1 MNIIIGPN
9 PANREE
15 WLAARKKLITSTA
28 VARIMRG
35 EGFTVYHEMIG
46 NVESFAG
53 NRHTRRGNR
62 FQRPTLEEYAEEANA
77 IVLDGLPLLIDADCP
92 HLAATPDAVATT
104 VGETGFSHGVES
116 LDTLPPGDHRK
127 NLEAV
132 LGNPDC
138 YGVEAK
144 TSLSPKVAN
153 ELADGEDGSD
163 IIPDDWMWQTH
174 CQMACTGWNRV
185 DMAILLFGKLKIR
198 RVMRNEKLI
207 AKCRSVAAEYADR
220 VARKIEPPF
229 EPSLSV
235 NQDAI
240 KSLYNPTGATINLNE
255 EAAALWAKKAAASAT
270 ATQADKDAKAYDA
283 AMRAVFGNAE
293 TGILPDGS
301 TLRIGKVE
309 VAERVQASY
318 EYFRFWHK
326 KAAKKA

>member
-1 MNIIIGPN
+1 MRFIIGPN
-9 PANREE
+9 PSNREE
-15 WLAARKKLITSTA
+15 WLAARQKLITSTT

-35 EGFTVYHEMIG
+35 EGFTVYHELIG
-46 NVESFAG
+46 DIEPFAG
-53 NRHTRRGNR
+53 NRATRRGNR

-77 IVLDGLPLLIDADCP
+77 MVMDGLPLLIDPDCP
-92 HLAATPDAVATT
+92 SLAATPDAVATA
-104 VGETGFSHGVES
+104 VGNLGLTHGVES
-116 LDTLPPGDHRK
+116 LDALAPWDQPK

-144 TSLSPKVAN
+144 TSLSPKVATD
-153 ELADGEDGSD
+153 LAEGEEGSD

-174 CQMACTGWNRV
+174 CQMACAGWNRV

-198 RVMRNEKLI
+198 RVMRNAKLI
-207 AKCRSVAAEYADR
+207 AKCREVATEYADR

-229 EPSLSV
+229 DPSLSA

-240 KSLYNPTGATINLNE
+240 KSLYQPTGATINLTA

-270 ATQADKDAKAYDA
+270 MNAAKKEADTYDA
-283 AMRAVFGNAE
+283 AMRQVFGNAE

-301 TLRIGKVE
+301 TLRIGTVNC
-309 VAERVQASY
+309 AERIQEAYSY
-318 EYFRFWHK
+318 TRFWYSKPK
-326 KAAKKA
+326 KAK